1 MNRMLLSF
9 AVLTLSLVSNL
20 SAQKENRPIAAILV
34 GENSVPPVGTLA
46 TGTLTGVL
54 NNNWTELHYAITIE
68 GLTPTF
74 AHFHNGPYDSTGGI
88 VKSLDFND
96 GMTISGVWSSSDGT
110 DPFTPEMLDEL
121 LAGRIYVNIHTLARP
136 AGEIRGNIE
145 ISVFFKAQLSGDKSV
160 PPVTS
165 SGIGTGGSILY
176 GYEREFEYVLN
187 VTGLTPT
194 MAHFHGGSA
203 TEKGGVLKNITFF
216 DDHMAFGDWL
226 GDDAQSLTDSLITE
240 LLLGNIYMNIH
251 TSANPEGE
259 IRSQLKREDAT
270 WFLAFIIDENQVPP
284 TSSISNGVAILTLNS
299 AQTQV
304 EYDITIS
311 QITPT
316 ATHFHNAGAGLTGG
330 IVKTL
335 DFVDGHASGVWSASD
350 GSQPLTPEL
359 VEELLSGRL
368 YVNIHTNAL
377 PAGEIRGQ
385 VQTFSG
391 FSAQLSGSQSVPP
404 VTSSGSGT
412 FTSMFFYSD
421 LGAELEY
428 NITVEGLK
436 IKEAHFHAGAAGV
449 AGGILKTIIFDDFSN
464 AFIVLSND
472 NSGHTHSVTIFFDD
486 LHNPPSNGRI
496 LTTSTSSGHS
506 HNLILTQSDFESL
519 AADNTIVKM
528 STINSGHNHTIAI
541 RSPGF
546 DFANSAE
553 GIWTA
558 NDSQPLTDEIVDMIR
573 SGEVYVNIHT
583 TANPGGEIRGQLLP
597 GIIEVPVG
605 VVDDDIA
612 QLPTTVQL
620 KQNFPNPFN
629 PVTSIEYVIPFED
642 KIILTIYNILGE
654 EIARLIDERQPAGEY
669 EVTWNAA
676 NAASGIYFYR
686 LQAGDFVQT
695 RKMVLLK

>member
-1 MNRMLLSF
+1 M
-9 AVLTLSLVSNL
+9 
-20 SAQKENRPIAAILV
+20 
-34 GENSVPPVGTLA
+34 
-46 TGTLTGVL
+46 
-54 NNNWTELHYAITIE
+54 
-68 GLTPTF
+68 
-74 AHFHNGPYDSTGGI
+74 
-88 VKSLDFND
+88 
-96 GMTISGVWSSSDGT
+96 
-110 DPFTPEMLDEL
+110 
-121 LAGRIYVNIHTLARP
+121 
-136 AGEIRGNIE
+136 
-145 ISVFFKAQLSGDKSV
+145 
-160 PPVTS
+160 
-165 SGIGTGGSILY
+165 
-176 GYEREFEYVLN
+176 
-187 VTGLTPT
+187 
-194 MAHFHGGSA
+194 
-203 TEKGGVLKNITFF
+203 
-216 DDHMAFGDWL
+216 
-226 GDDAQSLTDSLITE
+226 
-240 LLLGNIYMNIH
+240 
-251 TSANPEGE
+251 
-259 IRSQLKREDAT
+259 
-270 WFLAFIIDENQVPP
+270 
-284 TSSISNGVAILTLNS
+284 
-299 AQTQV
+299 
-304 EYDITIS
+304 
-311 QITPT
+311 
-316 ATHFHNAGAGLTGG
+316 
-330 IVKTL
+330 
-335 DFVDGHASGVWSASD
+335 
-350 GSQPLTPEL
+350 
-359 VEELLSGRL
+359 
-368 YVNIHTNAL
+368 
-377 PAGEIRGQ
+377 
-385 VQTFSG
+385 
-391 FSAQLSGSQSVPP
+391 
-404 VTSSGSGT
+404 
-412 FTSMFFYSD
+412 
-421 LGAELEY
+421 
-428 NITVEGLK
+428 
-436 IKEAHFHAGAAGV
+436 
-449 AGGILKTIIFDDFSN
+449 
-464 AFIVLSND
+464 SND

-686 LQAGDFVQT
+686 LQAGDIVQT